1 MTLRPRGQTRNRG
14 VALITAMLITVLAT
28 IVAANMAW
36 DSALDV
42 RRTMT
47 LLNRDQGIQVAL
59 GAESWVMGILR
70 QDLVDSQTDHL
81 EEIWATEL
89 PGLPI
94 EGGEV
99 FGSVVDLQG
108 RFNINNLVNQNGE
121 IEEQSLEQFRRL
133 LLALELDQRLAG
145 VAADWLDANRDP
157 AFPDGAEDPIYT
169 GLVPPYRS
177 ANQTVTSISELAAID
192 GMDKETFD
200 RLAPH
205 ITALPGRT
213 DINVNTATPAV
224 LQSLGE
230 NISVADVESLLLD
243 RQNGGFVD
251 IPTAFSSLVTPDV
264 LNSLDEASNFF
275 QLSIVVQ
282 IDTVRVTLFSVL
294 LRGPRG
300 DVTPILRSFGT
311 T

>member
-1 MTLRPRGQTRNRG
+1 
-14 VALITAMLITVLAT
+14 
-28 IVAANMAW
+28 
-36 DSALDV
+36 
-42 RRTMT
+42 
-47 LLNRDQGIQVAL
+47 
-59 GAESWVMGILR
+59 
-70 QDLVDSQTDHL
+70 
-81 EEIWATEL
+81 
-89 PGLPI
+89 
-94 EGGEV
+94 
-99 FGSVVDLQG
+99 
-108 RFNINNLVNQNGE
+108 
-121 IEEQSLEQFRRL
+121 
-133 LLALELDQRLAG
+133 RLAG
-145 VAADWLDANRDP
+145 VAADWLDANRDA

-192 GMDKETFD
+192 GMDKESFD

-230 NISVADVESLLLD
+230 NISAADVESLLLD